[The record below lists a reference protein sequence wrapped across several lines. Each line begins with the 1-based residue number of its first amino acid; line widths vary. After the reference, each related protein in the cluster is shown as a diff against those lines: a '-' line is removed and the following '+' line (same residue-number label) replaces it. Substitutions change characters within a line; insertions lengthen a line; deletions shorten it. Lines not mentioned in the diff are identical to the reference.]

1 MIPIVDVFKCHG
13 CGTCVKR
20 CPEQIMGLIGG
31 KSALHARLCVECG
44 VCAEVCP
51 YGAILFELPGFA
63 GYSKHEAYRPT
74 R

>member
-1 MIPIVDVFKCHG
+1 MIPVVDVFKCHG

-63 GYSKHEAYRPT
+63 GYSRHEGYRPT